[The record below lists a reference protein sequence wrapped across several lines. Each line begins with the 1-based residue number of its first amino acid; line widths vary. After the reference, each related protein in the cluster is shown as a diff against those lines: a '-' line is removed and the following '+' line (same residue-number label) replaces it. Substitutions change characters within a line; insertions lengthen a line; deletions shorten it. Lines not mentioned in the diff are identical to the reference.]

1 MLACSLWAV
10 TSYQRMTASS
20 TGRVAAQAGRLPTS
34 GVAKNRGLASGLDQ
48 G

>member
-20 TGRVAAQAGRLPTS
+20 TGRVAAQAGRF
-34 GVAKNRGLASGLDQ
+34 ANKRRG
-48 G
+48 